1 MRTLVFNELMPDAVL
16 KTEFKAKTVALFDLI
31 LFTVKKKLF

>member
-1 MRTLVFNELMPDAVL
+1 MRTLAFNELMPDAIL

-31 LFTVKKKLF
+31 